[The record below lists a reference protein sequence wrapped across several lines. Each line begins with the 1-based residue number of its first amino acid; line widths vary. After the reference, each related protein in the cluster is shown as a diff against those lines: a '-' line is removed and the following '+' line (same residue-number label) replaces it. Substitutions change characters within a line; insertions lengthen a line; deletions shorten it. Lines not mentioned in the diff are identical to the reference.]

1 MMLYLDS
8 SSKPLGR
15 ITGKEVTQLL
25 LVSHHHPPCSK
36 ALGEA
41 GNTCV
46 VMSELADLP
55 ELIPVGAEPVND
67 VVVVGEDAE
76 ALVHHVA

>member
-1 MMLYLDS
+1 M
-8 SSKPLGR
+8 K
-15 ITGKEVTQLL
+15 
-25 LVSHHHPPCSK
+25 
-36 ALGEA
+36 A

-46 VMSELADLP
+46 VVSELADLP
-55 ELIPVGAEPVND
+55 EAIPVGAEPVND